1 MSAATGQTAPDTAI
15 QASRSTGLRRFFA
28 IDQSA
33 QFVAWAQSSP
43 GRLVIGLLA
52 FVAVVPH
59 FGLWATAVAVIA
71 CMVATANAHWRNPA
85 LFAATWATA
94 IIGTATGD
102 NDTLDNI
109 AAVVAQES
117 PGDFPWL
124 LVAIS
129 FLLLLAVATGMILQ
143 WVRRAPESF
152 LARRPL
158 VSMLALEGLLCG
170 IGSLDI
176 IHGLPRAILWSAI
189 FVLTPYIWFIPY
201 AIVDQRAKSPG
212 PMMLQMGV
220 LRPFWSPS
228 YLSFNKGAAFLRK
241 HLAQNSTDLAIT
253 QLKAIKLLLWAN
265 ILFAIRDGL
274 GWLFDA
280 QWPIPSVEQAI
291 NGFLAGTPP
300 SRLSGWA
307 ALIVSTARFSL
318 QIALWA
324 HLFVGIARLAGYRL
338 PRGSWR
344 PLESRTLMDYFNRFH
359 YYFKEFLVDFFFIPT
374 FFKMFR
380 RHPRLRMFFA
390 TFMAA
395 GVGNALWHFVRD
407 IDLVAT
413 QGLAPAL
420 ASFASYAFYALLLAI
435 GVGISQVRAN
445 LGIKPSATLIGRLYS
460 FFFVWSFVVCLH
472 VFSDGSRN
480 HTLYERL
487 SFLANQFGVF

>member
-1 MSAATGQTAPDTAI
+1 MTGQTAPGAPI
-15 QASRSTGLRRFFA
+15 PNSQSTGLRRFFA

-33 QFVAWAQSSP
+33 QCVGWAQSSL
-43 GRLVIGLLA
+43 GRLAIGLVALA
-52 FVAVVPH
+52 AVAPH
-59 FGLWATAVAVIA
+59 FGMWAAAIAVVASMAATAK
-71 CMVATANAHWRNPA
+71 THWRNPA

-102 NDTLDNI
+102 NDTLDHI
-109 AAVVAQES
+109 AAVVAQENS
-117 PGDFPWL
+117 GDFPWVW
-124 LVAIS
+124 VAIS
-129 FLLLLAVATGMILQ
+129 FLLLLAVATGMTLQ

-170 IGSLDI
+170 IGSLDL

-212 PMMLQMGV
+212 PMLLQMGV

-241 HLAQNSTDLAIT
+241 HLAQNPTDLAIT

-265 ILFAIRDGL
+265 ILFAVRDGL
-274 GWLFDA
+274 GWLFEA
-280 QWPIPSVEQAI
+280 QMPIPGVGQAI
-291 NGFLAGTPP
+291 DGFLAGAPY
-300 SRLSGWA
+300 SRFTGWT
-307 ALIVSTARFSL
+307 ALIVSTASFAL
-318 QIALWA
+318 QIAIWA

-380 RHPRLRMFFA
+380 GYPRLRMFFA

-407 IDLVAT
+407 IELVAT

-420 ASFASYAFYALLLAI
+420 GSFASYAFYALLLAI
-435 GVGISQVRAN
+435 GVGLSQVRAN
-445 LGIKPSATLIGRLYS
+445 MGIKPSATLIGRLYS

-480 HTLYERL
+480 HTLTERL
-487 SFLANQFGVF
+487 SFMAYQFGVS

>member
-1 MSAATGQTAPDTAI
+1 MSSAAAATAAPTAHNTGW
-15 QASRSTGLRRFFA
+15 RRYFA

-33 QFVAWAQSSP
+33 QCVRWAQSYS
-43 GRLVIGLLA
+43 GRLLLALAA

-59 FGLWATAVAVIA
+59 FGSWATAIAVVAAIA
-71 CMVATANAHWRNPA
+71 ATTKPDWRNPA
-85 LFAATWATA
+85 LFAATWAA
-94 IIGTATGD
+94 AFIGTATGD

-109 AAVVAQES
+109 AAVVAMEQL
-117 PGDFPWL
+117 PDFPSVALALGL
-124 LVAIS
+124 L
-129 FLLLLAVATGMILQ
+129 LLLLAATGMTLQ
-143 WVRRAPESF
+143 RVRRAPDSL

-158 VSMLALEGLLCG
+158 LSMLALEGLLCG
-170 IGSLDI
+170 MGSLEL
-176 IHGLPRAILWSAI
+176 IHGWPRAVLWAAI

-201 AIVDQRAKSPG
+201 AIVDQRAKTPG
-212 PMMLQMGV
+212 PMMLQMAV

-241 HLAQNSTDLAIT
+241 HLAQNPADLAIT

-265 ILFAIRDGL
+265 LLFAIRAGL
-274 GWLFDA
+274 GWVFDTPL
-280 QWPIPSVEQAI
+280 PIPSVGQAI
-291 NGFLAGTPP
+291 DGFLAGTPY
-300 SRLSGWA
+300 SRLIGWT

-318 QIALWA
+318 QIAIWA

-380 RHPRLRMFFA
+380 GHPRVRMFFA

-407 IDLVAT
+407 IDLVAA
-413 QGLAPAL
+413 QGWLPTL
-420 ASFASYAFYALLLAI
+420 GSYASYAFYALLLAI
-435 GVGISQVRAN
+435 GVGLSQVRAN
-445 LGIKPSATLIGRLYS
+445 LGIKPSATRLGRLYS
-460 FFFVWSFVVCLH
+460 FFFVWSFVVCMH

-487 SFLANQFGVF
+487 SFMANQFGVF

>member
-1 MSAATGQTAPDTAI
+1 MSNATGRTAPGEAVQTS
-15 QASRSTGLRRFFA
+15 QSTGLRRFFA

-33 QFVAWAQSSP
+33 QFVTWAQSST
-43 GRLVIGLLA
+43 GRLVIALGALA
-52 FVAVVPH
+52 AVAPH
-59 FGLWATAVAVIA
+59 FGVWAATIAIIAAMAATAKSD
-71 CMVATANAHWRNPA
+71 WRNPA
-85 LFAATWATA
+85 LFSATWATA
-94 IIGTATGD
+94 FVGTATGD

-109 AAVVAQES
+109 VAVVAKENL
-117 PGDFPWL
+117 GEFPSVP
-124 LVAIS
+124 VAIF
-129 FLLLLAVATGMILQ
+129 FLLLLALATGMTLQ
-143 WVRRAPESF
+143 WVRRSPESF

-158 VSMLALEGLLCG
+158 LSMLALEGLLCG
-170 IGSLDI
+170 VGSVDLV
-176 IHGLPRAILWSAI
+176 HGLPRAILWSAI
-189 FVLTPYIWFIPY
+189 FVLTPYLWFIPY

-212 PMMLQMGV
+212 PMTLQMGV

-241 HLAQNSTDLAIT
+241 HLAQNPVDLAIT

-274 GWLFDA
+274 GWLFEVPL
-280 QWPIPSVEQAI
+280 PIPSVERAI
-291 NGFLAGTPP
+291 DGFLAGNPY
-300 SRLSGWA
+300 SRLIAWT
-307 ALIVSTARFSL
+307 ALIVATARYSL
-318 QIALWA
+318 QIAIWA

-380 RHPRLRMFFA
+380 GHPRARMFFA

-413 QGLAPAL
+413 QGFVPTLH
-420 ASFASYAFYALLLAI
+420 SYASYAFYALLLAI
-435 GVGISQVRAN
+435 GVGFSQVRVSM
-445 LGIKPSATLIGRLYS
+445 GIKPAATPIGRLYS
-460 FFFVWSFVVCLH
+460 FFFVWSFVVCMH
-472 VFSDGSRN
+472 VFSDGSRK
-480 HTLYERL
+480 HTLHELL
-487 SFLANQFGVF
+487 SFMANQFGVF

>member
-1 MSAATGQTAPDTAI
+1 MSNATGQTAHGVAVKAAQSI
-15 QASRSTGLRRFFA
+15 GLRRFFT
-28 IDQSA
+28 IDQST
-33 QFVAWAQSSP
+33 QFVAWAQSSL
-43 GRLVIGLLA
+43 GRLVIGLVA
-52 FVAVVPH
+52 FAAAEPH
-59 FGLWATAVAVIA
+59 FGIWAAAIA
-71 CMVATANAHWRNPA
+71 IIAAIAATANSDWRNPA
-85 LFAATWATA
+85 LFSATWATA
-94 IIGTATGD
+94 FIGTATGD

-109 AAVVAQES
+109 VAVVAKENL
-117 PGDFPWL
+117 GDFPAV

-129 FLLLLAVATGMILQ
+129 LLLLLAVATGITLQ
-143 WVRRAPESF
+143 WVRRTPESF

-158 VSMLALEGLLCG
+158 VSMLALEGLLCVM
-170 IGSLDI
+170 GSVNL

-189 FVLTPYIWFIPY
+189 FVLTPYLWFIPY
-201 AIVDQRAKSPG
+201 AIVDQRIRSPG
-212 PMMLQMGV
+212 PMMLQMAV

-241 HLAQNSTDLAIT
+241 HLAQNPVDLAIT

-265 ILFAIRDGL
+265 VLFAIRNGL
-274 GWLFDA
+274 GWLFEA
-280 QWPIPSVEQAI
+280 QLPIPSVEQAI
-291 NGFLAGTPP
+291 DGFLAGSPYP
-300 SRLSGWA
+300 RLTLWT

-318 QIALWA
+318 QIAIWA

-374 FFKMFR
+374 FFRMFR
-380 RHPRLRMFFA
+380 GHPHARMFFA

-413 QGLAPAL
+413 QGLIPTL
-420 ASFASYAFYALLLAI
+420 NSYASYAFYALLLAI
-435 GVGISQVRAN
+435 GVGLSQVRVSM
-445 LGIKPSATLIGRLYS
+445 GIKPSATLIGRLYS
-460 FFFVWSFVVCLH
+460 FFFVWAFVVCMH

-487 SFLANQFGVF
+487 SFMANQFGVF